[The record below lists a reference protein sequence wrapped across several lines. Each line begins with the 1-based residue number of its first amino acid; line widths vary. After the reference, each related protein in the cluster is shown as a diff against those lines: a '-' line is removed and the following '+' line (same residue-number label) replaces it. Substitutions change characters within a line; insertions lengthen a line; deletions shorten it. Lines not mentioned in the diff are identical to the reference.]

1 METKK
6 IKKRVNDDGKK
17 QKRPKKVAEPM
28 DEAKIKNMVNKSL
41 CISAVNK

>member
-6 IKKRVNDDGKK
+6 TKKRVNAAGKK

-28 DEAKIKNMVNKSL
+28 DEAKIKKMV
-41 CISAVNK
+41 I